1 MPVAI
6 AADIMGGKPKAKRP
20 AKTWQWQDCKDLAK
34 VLNEDWE
41 PKLKITLG
49 RNAILFADGSSFEL
63 GKRYGYRNPSQCY
76 EALLSLRRDRLARL
90 SDDGDHP
97 DYCDACHGV
106 GAYCGMCNGAFWDH
120 KEWSQ
125 SPDGTWHP
133 AKKLPSNGRR
143 KLTVSSVRSETP
155 I

>member
-1 MPVAI
+1 MQDFWKNHQFMAVDARYGAMPVAI

-49 RNAILFADGSSFEL
+49 RNAILFADGSSFEH

-76 EALLSLRRDRLARL
+76 ESLLSLQRDRLARMSNDEAIAAGL
-90 SDDGDHP
+90 
-97 DYCDACHGV
+97 A
-106 GAYCGMCNGAFWDH
+106 A
-120 KEWSQ
+120 KECF
-125 SPDGTWHP
+125 
-133 AKKLPSNGRR
+133 
-143 KLTVSSVRSETP
+143 
-155 I
+155 